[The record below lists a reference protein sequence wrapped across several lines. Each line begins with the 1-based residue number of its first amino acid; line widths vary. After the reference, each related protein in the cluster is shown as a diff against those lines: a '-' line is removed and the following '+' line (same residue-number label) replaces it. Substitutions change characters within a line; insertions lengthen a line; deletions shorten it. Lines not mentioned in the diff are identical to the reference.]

1 VDDALSSTLLF
12 NKDEVRPTEGLR
24 TPEPSL
30 VGAAEL
36 AAAKEYIEALS
47 TDFRHDKYSDPYR
60 AALLAVIEPK
70 AELQEQ
76 EPLAPFRSPSTL
88 PDLIAALNS
97 AVDETRAKNER
108 PTRKR
113 KSLAASQ
120 A

>member
-1 VDDALSSTLLF
+1 LRKPDLSA
-12 NKDEVRPTEGLR
+12 VGEG
-24 TPEPSL
+24 
-30 VGAAEL
+30 EL
-36 AAAKEYIEALS
+36 APATGYIEALS

-70 AELQEQ
+70 AELQELQ
-76 EPLAPFRSPSTL
+76 PHVPSRSPFTL
-88 PDLIAALNS
+88 PDLIAALKA
-97 AVDETRAKNER
+97 AVDETRAKNEQ